1 MKGRENNQ
9 NRKNETKCTVVVPEF
24 GIPFLIPPVASA
36 WGRQFISASNS
47 QLTSRQL
54 FQIARII
61 RYTQLPPIHDC
72 TPYHMQAIAARL
84 NTGHRAPQTP
94 NDERLTTGNEIW
106 YVAPIRPVRQT
117 KHAAIE

>member
-47 QLTSRQL
+47 QLTTHITPAVPDS
-54 FQIARII
+54 
-61 RYTQLPPIHDC
+61 TDHKIHAVAPDPRLYAI
-72 TPYHMQAIAARL
+72 PYAS
-84 NTGHRAPQTP
+84 HRGAVEHGPQGTP
-94 NDERLTTGNEIW
+94 NSERRTVDDWKRDMVCCSNPTC
-106 YVAPIRPVRQT
+106 
-117 KHAAIE
+117 